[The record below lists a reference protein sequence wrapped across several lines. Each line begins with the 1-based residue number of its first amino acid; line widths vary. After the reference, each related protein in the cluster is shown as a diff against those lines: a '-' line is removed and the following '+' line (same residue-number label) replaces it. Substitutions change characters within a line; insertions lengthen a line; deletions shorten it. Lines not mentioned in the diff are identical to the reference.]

1 MSERKKCGTG
11 RGRGEGG
18 GGGVT
23 GVHLQMGVDIN
34 GGDSHTTQLP
44 TTYRNYSVAA
54 LAKTI

>member
-1 MSERKKCGTG
+1 MWYGERE
-11 RGRGEGG
+11 RG